1 MSSLFVPT
9 LKENPQEA
17 EIASHSLMLRAGM
30 IRQLSSGVYIFLPLG
45 LRTLNKIT
53 KIVKE
58 EMDRAGGRN
67 YFYPLYTLENCG
79 KRQEDGRFMDQ
90 N

>member
-30 IRQLSSGVYIFLPLG
+30 IRQLSSGVYIF
-45 LRTLNKIT
+45 TF
-53 KIVKE
+53 
-58 EMDRAGGRN
+58 RAAR
-67 YFYPLYTLENCG
+67 LIKL
-79 KRQEDGRFMDQ
+79 Q
-90 N
+90 NS